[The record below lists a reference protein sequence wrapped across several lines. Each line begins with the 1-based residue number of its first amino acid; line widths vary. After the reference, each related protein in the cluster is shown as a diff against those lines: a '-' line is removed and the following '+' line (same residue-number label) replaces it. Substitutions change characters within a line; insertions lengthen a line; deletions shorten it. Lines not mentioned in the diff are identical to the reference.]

1 MARELLSNRS
11 APPFPSA
18 LSEGGLR
25 GVFADSGRSIATTTR
40 TEQNGRSMPNN
51 TIVEFHEVTLGYGRN
66 VVLDSISFEIRRG
79 DFLGII
85 GPNGAGK
92 TTLLKAVL
100 GLILPLAGH
109 IYRAENLRYGY
120 VMQRQNL
127 DTLFPFTAG
136 DIVRMGRLGHQRA
149 WKRTNHE
156 DSKLIDEALVVA
168 GIMDVK
174 DQLYRE
180 LSGGQRQRAL
190 IARALAAQPDVLL
203 LDEPTN
209 DMDAKGENQI
219 MGLIRDIQKNM
230 DVTIVLVSH
239 LLHVVLNYV
248 EKLMLLTDGRVHV
261 HPIEEFLATDLLSTI
276 YGFPLKVGQDRGKR
290 YLLVG
295 E

>member
-1 MARELLSNRS
+1 
-11 APPFPSA
+11 
-18 LSEGGLR
+18 
-25 GVFADSGRSIATTTR
+25 
-40 TEQNGRSMPNN
+40 MPNN
-51 TIVEFHEVTLGYGRN
+51 TIVQFHEVTLGYGRN
-66 VVLDSISFEIRRG
+66 VVLEALSFEIHRG

-92 TTLLKAVL
+92 TTLLRAIL
-100 GLILPLAGH
+100 GLIRPLAGH
-109 IYRAENLRYGY
+109 ISKAENLRYGY

-127 DTLFPFTAG
+127 DTLFPFTVG
-136 DIVRMGRLGHQRA
+136 DIVRMGRLGHRRPWQ
-149 WKRTNHE
+149 RTNLE
-156 DSKLIDEALVVA
+156 DSTLVEEALAVA
-168 GIMDVK
+168 GIEDLK

-219 MGLIRDIQKNM
+219 MGLIQNIQRNM
-230 DVTIVLVSH
+230 EVTIVLVSH

-248 EKLMLLTDGRVHV
+248 EKLMLLADGRVHL
-261 HPIEEFLATDLLSTI
+261 HPVEEFLTRDLLSTI
-276 YGFPLKVGQDRGKR
+276 YGFPIRIGQDGGKK

>member
-1 MARELLSNRS
+1 MAN
-11 APPFPSA
+11 
-18 LSEGGLR
+18 
-25 GVFADSGRSIATTTR
+25 DS
-40 TEQNGRSMPNN
+40 
-51 TIVEFHEVTLGYGRN
+51 IVQFHEVTLGYGRN
-66 VVLDSISFEIRRG
+66 VVLEALSFEIRRG

-92 TTLLKAVL
+92 TTLLRAIL
-100 GLILPLAGH
+100 GLIRPMTG
-109 IYRAENLRYGY
+109 RVSKTENLRYGY

-127 DTLFPFTAG
+127 DTLFPFTVG
-136 DIVRMGRLGHQRA
+136 DIVRMGRLGHKQA
-149 WKRTNHE
+149 WQRTNPE
-156 DSKLIDEALVVA
+156 DAALVEGALTVA
-168 GIMDVK
+168 GIVDLR
-174 DQLYRE
+174 DHLYRE

-219 MGLIRDIQKNM
+219 MGLIQNIQRNM
-230 DVTIVLVSH
+230 EVTIVLVSH

-248 EKLMLLTDGRVHV
+248 EKLMLLADGRVHLHV
-261 HPIEEFLATDLLSTI
+261 IDEFLTTDLLSTI
-276 YGFPLKVGQDRGKR
+276 YGFPIRIGQDGGKR